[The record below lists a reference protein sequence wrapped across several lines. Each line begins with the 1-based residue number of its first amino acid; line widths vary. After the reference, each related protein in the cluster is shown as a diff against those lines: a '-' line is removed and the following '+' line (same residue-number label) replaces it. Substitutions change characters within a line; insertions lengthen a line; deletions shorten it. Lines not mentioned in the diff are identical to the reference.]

1 MIQLVKITLINIL
14 IAQVKITFLNL
25 VIINQ
30 LMERL
35 AKRLEDLEQNMLE
48 GIIGKTGHTFG
59 DIIEVNVISCLRDC
73 LILLLL
79 RINSIKV
86 ILRYY
91 INISITIADI

>member
-1 MIQLVKITLINIL
+1 
-14 IAQVKITFLNL
+14 
-25 VIINQ
+25 
-30 LMERL
+30 
-35 AKRLEDLEQNMLE
+35 MLE